1 MRSLV
6 RTLTIYSR
14 ASVGLMVTAVTMER
28 KAEWEGGTGISLT
41 LKQHTQNPR
50 ALRGLERENLYSY
63 WPTASPSL
71 TTWILSHPQAN
82 KLKDQMLLSN

>member
-50 ALRGLERENLYSY
+50 ALIGLEREKSLQLLANSFTFSDNLDSLS
-63 WPTASPSL
+63 SPG
-71 TTWILSHPQAN
+71 
-82 KLKDQMLLSN
+82 K